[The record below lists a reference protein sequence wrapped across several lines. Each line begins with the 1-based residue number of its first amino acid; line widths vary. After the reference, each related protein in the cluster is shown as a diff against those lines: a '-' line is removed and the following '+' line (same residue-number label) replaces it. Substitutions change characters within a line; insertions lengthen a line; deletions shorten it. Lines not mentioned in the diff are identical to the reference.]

1 MIGLTIG
8 SLLIGLGRFAFGSV
22 PARLN
27 DPFVWYIT
35 VSHFWVGALLLVC
48 CSHRFERR
56 ERIFAFACLVAL
68 TALEVACALM
78 MKPK

>member
-1 MIGLTIG
+1 MIELTIG
-8 SLLIGLGRFAFGSV
+8 SLLVGLGRFAFGSV

-35 VSHFWVGALLLVC
+35 VAHFWVGALIMV
-48 CSHRFERR
+48 SASSRFEKR
-56 ERIFAFACLVAL
+56 ERLFALACLVAL

-78 MKPK
+78 RKPH